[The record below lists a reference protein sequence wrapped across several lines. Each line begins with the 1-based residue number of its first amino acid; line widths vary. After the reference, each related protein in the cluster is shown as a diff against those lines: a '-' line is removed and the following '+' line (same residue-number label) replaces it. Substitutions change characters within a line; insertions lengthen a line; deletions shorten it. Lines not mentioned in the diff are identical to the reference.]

1 MLKYMPISTS
11 IESTSKVVNIFPK
24 PELTDDEKA
33 NQEDE
38 DIPES

>member
-1 MLKYMPISTS
+1 MIKYMPNSTS

-24 PELTDDEKA
+24 PELLDEEKA

-38 DIPES
+38 DVPES